1 MSGFEFDFGGLGG
14 NLKEYYDILIIGGG
28 PAGLTA
34 AIYARRA
41 GLTALVI
48 EKAIEGGAVTQT
60 HVVENWPGE
69 ISIEGQALGQKFA
82 DHAKHFGAEFHY
94 AFAQKVYVDG
104 DYKVAELDDGNKVK
118 GKVLIL
124 ATGTE
129 PRKLGVP
136 REAELRGRGVSY
148 CAACD
153 GYLFKDKD
161 VVVVGGGDSA
171 CDESH
176 FLAKVVN
183 SITMVQNLPQ
193 LTAAKVLQE
202 RVLNNPK
209 IKVITNSIVK
219 EIRGE
224 NKVEEVVIFDN
235 TTKEEKVIKA
245 DGVFIYVGL
254 VPQTQVF
261 KGLVNMNDY
270 GYIITDENMETN
282 VPGIYAVGDIRIKGL
297 RQIVTAAADGAIA
310 VEHAAKKYF

>member
-1 MSGFEFDFGGLGG
+1 MKMGLFDIGPMSSDI
-14 NLKEYYDILIIGGG
+14 KEYYDFVIIGAG

-41 GLTALVI
+41 GLTALVV
-48 EKAIEGGAVTQT
+48 EKALEGGAVTQT

-94 AFAQKVYVDG
+94 AYAQKVTIDG
-104 DYKVAELDDGNKVK
+104 EYKIVELDDGHSVRC
-118 GKVLIL
+118 KVLIV
-124 ATGTE
+124 ATGTQ

-136 REAELRGRGVSY
+136 GETEFRGKGVTY

-161 VVVVGGGDSA
+161 VVVIGGGDSA

-176 FLAKVVN
+176 FLAKVVK
-183 SITMVQNLPQ
+183 SITMVQNLPY
-193 LTAAKVLQE
+193 LTAAKILQD
-202 RVLNNPK
+202 RILSDPK
-209 IKVITNSIVK
+209 ITVITNHVVK
-219 EIRGE
+219 EIRGS
-224 NKVEEVVIFDN
+224 NKVEEVVIIDN
-235 TTKEEKVIKA
+235 DTKEEKAIKT

-254 VPQTQVF
+254 SPMTEVV
-261 KGLVNMNDY
+261 KGLVALNEY
-270 GYIITDENMETN
+270 GYVITDEHMETN
-282 VPGIYAVGDIRIKGL
+282 IPGVYAVGDIRIKGL

-310 VEHAAKKYF
+310 VEHAARKYF

>member
-1 MSGFEFDFGGLGG
+1 MGLFDIGPLSSDI
-14 NLKEYYDILIIGGG
+14 KEYYDFVIIGAG

-48 EKAIEGGAVTQT
+48 EKALEGGAVTQT

-94 AFAQKVYVDG
+94 AYAQKVTIDG
-104 DYKVAELDDGNKVK
+104 EYKIVELDDGHSIRC
-118 GKVLIL
+118 KVLIV
-124 ATGTE
+124 ATGTQ

-136 REAELRGRGVSY
+136 GEAEFRGKGVTY

-161 VVVVGGGDSA
+161 VVVIGGGDSA

-176 FLAKVVN
+176 FLAKVVK
-183 SITMVQNLPQ
+183 SITMVQNLPY
-193 LTAAKVLQE
+193 LTAAKILQD
-202 RVLNNPK
+202 RILSDPK
-209 IKVITNSIVK
+209 ITVITNHVVK
-219 EIRGE
+219 EIRGTS
-224 NKVEEVVIFDN
+224 KVEEVVIIDN
-235 TTKEEKVIKA
+235 DTKEEKAIKT

-254 VPQTQVF
+254 SPMTEVV
-261 KGLVNMNDY
+261 KGLVALNEQ
-270 GYIITDENMETN
+270 GYVITDEHMETN
-282 VPGIYAVGDIRIKGL
+282 IPGIYAVGDIRIKGL

-310 VEHAAKKYF
+310 VEHAARKYF

>member
-1 MSGFEFDFGGLGG
+1 MGLFDIGPLSSDI
-14 NLKEYYDILIIGGG
+14 KEYYDFVIIGAG

-48 EKAIEGGAVTQT
+48 EKALEGGAVTQT

-94 AFAQKVYVDG
+94 AYAQKVTIDG
-104 DYKVAELDDGNKVK
+104 EYKIVELDDGHSIRC
-118 GKVLIL
+118 KVLIV
-124 ATGTE
+124 ATGTQ

-136 REAELRGRGVSY
+136 GEAEFRGKGVTY

-161 VVVVGGGDSA
+161 VVVIGGGDSA
-171 CDESH
+171 CDKSH
-176 FLAKVVN
+176 FLAKVVK
-183 SITMVQNLPQ
+183 SITMVQNLPY
-193 LTAAKVLQE
+193 LTAAKILQD
-202 RVLNNPK
+202 RILSDPK
-209 IKVITNSIVK
+209 ITVITNHVVK
-219 EIRGE
+219 EIRGTS
-224 NKVEEVVIFDN
+224 KVEEVVIIDN
-235 TTKEEKVIKA
+235 DTKEEQTIKT

-254 VPQTQVF
+254 SPMTEVV
-261 KGLVNMNDY
+261 KGVVALNEQ
-270 GYIITDENMETN
+270 GYVITDQHMETN
-282 VPGIYAVGDIRIKGL
+282 IPGIYAVGDIRIKGL

-310 VEHAAKKYF
+310 VEHAARKYF

>member
-1 MSGFEFDFGGLGG
+1 MGLFDIGSMSAEV
-14 NLKEYYDILIIGGG
+14 KEYYDIVIIGAG

-41 GLTALVI
+41 GLTVLVI

-60 HVVENWPGE
+60 HIVENWPGE
-69 ISIEGQALGQKFA
+69 ISIEGQTLGQKFA
-82 DHAKHFGAEFHY
+82 DHAKHFGAEIHY
-94 AFAQKVYVDG
+94 AFAQKVTTERE
-104 DYKVAELDDGNKVK
+104 YKIVEFDNGSTVK
-118 GKVLIL
+118 CKVLII

-136 REAELRGRGVSY
+136 GESEFRGKGVTY

-161 VVVVGGGDSA
+161 VVVIGGGDSA

-176 FLAKVVN
+176 FLAKIVN
-183 SITMVQNLPQ
+183 SVTMIQNLPY

-202 RVLNNPK
+202 RILNDPK
-209 IKVITNSIVK
+209 IKVVTNHVVK
-219 EIRGE
+219 EIRG
-224 NKVEEVVIFDN
+224 NKKVEEIVITHN
-235 TTKEEKVIKA
+235 ETNEETVIKT

-254 VPQTQVF
+254 LPKTEIVKDVVT
-261 KGLVNMNDY
+261 MNDY

-282 VPGIYAVGDIRIKGL
+282 VPGIYAVGDIRIKSL
-297 RQIVTAAADGAIA
+297 RQIVTATADGAIA
-310 VEHAAKKYF
+310 VEHAAKKYL

>member
-1 MSGFEFDFGGLGG
+1 MGLFDIGPMSSDI
-14 NLKEYYDILIIGGG
+14 KEYYDFVIIGAG

-41 GLTALVI
+41 GLTALVV
-48 EKAIEGGAVTQT
+48 EKALEGGAVTQT

-94 AFAQKVYVDG
+94 AYAQKVTIDG
-104 DYKVAELDDGNKVK
+104 EYKIVELDDGHSIRC
-118 GKVLIL
+118 KVLIV
-124 ATGTE
+124 ATGTQ

-136 REAELRGRGVSY
+136 GEAEFRGKGVTY

-161 VVVVGGGDSA
+161 VVVIGGGDSA

-176 FLAKVVN
+176 FLAKVVK
-183 SITMVQNLPQ
+183 SITMVQNLPY
-193 LTAAKVLQE
+193 LTAAKILQD
-202 RVLNNPK
+202 RILSDPK
-209 IKVITNSIVK
+209 ITVITNHVVK
-219 EIRGE
+219 EIRGTS
-224 NKVEEVVIFDN
+224 KVEEVVIIDN
-235 TTKEEKVIKA
+235 DTKEEKTIKT

-254 VPQTQVF
+254 SPMTEVV
-261 KGLVNMNDY
+261 KGVVALNEQ
-270 GYIITDENMETN
+270 GYVITDQHMETN
-282 VPGIYAVGDIRIKGL
+282 IPGIYAVGDIRIKGL

-310 VEHAAKKYF
+310 VEHAARKYF

>member
-1 MSGFEFDFGGLGG
+1 MGLFDIGPLSSDI
-14 NLKEYYDILIIGGG
+14 KEYYDFVIIGAG

-48 EKAIEGGAVTQT
+48 EKALEGGAVTQT

-94 AFAQKVYVDG
+94 AYAQKVTIDG
-104 DYKVAELDDGNKVK
+104 EYKIVELDDGHSIRC
-118 GKVLIL
+118 KVLIV
-124 ATGTE
+124 ATGTQ

-136 REAELRGRGVSY
+136 GEAEFRGKGVTY

-161 VVVVGGGDSA
+161 VVVIGGGDSA

-176 FLAKVVN
+176 FLAKVVK
-183 SITMVQNLPQ
+183 SITMVQNLPY
-193 LTAAKVLQE
+193 LTAAKILQD
-202 RVLNNPK
+202 RILSDPK
-209 IKVITNSIVK
+209 ITVITNHVVK
-219 EIRGE
+219 EIRGTS
-224 NKVEEVVIFDN
+224 KVEEVVIIDN
-235 TTKEEKVIKA
+235 DTKEEKAIKT

-254 VPQTQVF
+254 SPMTEVV
-261 KGLVNMNDY
+261 KGLVALNEQ
-270 GYIITDENMETN
+270 GYVITDQHMETN
-282 VPGIYAVGDIRIKGL
+282 IPGIYAVGDIRIKGL

-310 VEHAAKKYF
+310 VEHAARKYF

>member
-1 MSGFEFDFGGLGG
+1 MSFELGG
-14 NLKEYYDILIIGGG
+14 FGSELKEYYDVLIVGGG

-41 GLTALVI
+41 GLTALVV
-48 EKAIEGGAVTQT
+48 EKALEGGAVSQT

-82 DHAKHFGAEFHY
+82 DHARHFGAEIHY
-94 AFAQKVYVDG
+94 AFVQKVGVEG
-104 DYKVAELDDGNKVK
+104 ELKFVELDTGTRIT

-136 REAELRGRGVSY
+136 GEAEFRGRGVTY

-176 FLAKVVN
+176 FLAKLVK
-183 SITMVQNLPQ
+183 SITMVQNLPY

-202 RVLNNPK
+202 RVLSNPK
-209 IKVITNSIVK
+209 IRVITNHVVK
-219 EIRGE
+219 EIRGQG
-224 NKVEEVVIFDN
+224 KVEEVVIVN
-235 TTKEEKVIKA
+235 NETNEETTIKTE
-245 DGVFIYVGL
+245 GVFIYVGL
-254 VPQTQVF
+254 KPMTDLF
-261 KGLVNMNDY
+261 KGFVEMDRY
-270 GYIITDENMETN
+270 GYVITDENMETN
-282 VPGIYAVGDIRIKGL
+282 VRGVYAVGDIRVKNL

-310 VEHAAKKYF
+310 VEHAAKTYF

>member
-1 MSGFEFDFGGLGG
+1 MGLFDIGPLSSDI
-14 NLKEYYDILIIGGG
+14 KEYYDFVIIGAG

-41 GLTALVI
+41 GLTALVV
-48 EKAIEGGAVTQT
+48 EKALEGGAVTQT

-94 AFAQKVYVDG
+94 AYAQKVTIDG
-104 DYKVAELDDGNKVK
+104 EYKIVELDDGHSIRC
-118 GKVLIL
+118 KVLIV
-124 ATGTE
+124 ATGTQ

-136 REAELRGRGVSY
+136 GEAEFRGKGVTY

-161 VVVVGGGDSA
+161 VVVIGGGDSA

-176 FLAKVVN
+176 FLAKVVK
-183 SITMVQNLPQ
+183 SITMVQNLPY
-193 LTAAKVLQE
+193 LTAAKILQD
-202 RVLNNPK
+202 RILSDPK
-209 IKVITNSIVK
+209 ITVITNHVVK
-219 EIRGE
+219 EIRGTS
-224 NKVEEVVIFDN
+224 KVEEVVIIDN
-235 TTKEEKVIKA
+235 DTKEEKAIKT

-254 VPQTQVF
+254 SPMTEVV
-261 KGLVNMNDY
+261 KGLVALNEQ
-270 GYIITDENMETN
+270 GYVITDQHMETN
-282 VPGIYAVGDIRIKGL
+282 IPGIYAVGDIRIKGL

-310 VEHAAKKYF
+310 VEHAARKYF

>member
-1 MSGFEFDFGGLGG
+1 MGLFDIGPLSSDI
-14 NLKEYYDILIIGGG
+14 KEYYDFVIIGAG

-48 EKAIEGGAVTQT
+48 EKALEGGAVTQT

-94 AFAQKVYVDG
+94 AYAQKVTIDG
-104 DYKVAELDDGNKVK
+104 EYKIVELDDGHSVRC
-118 GKVLIL
+118 KVLIV
-124 ATGTE
+124 ATGTQ

-136 REAELRGRGVSY
+136 GETEFRGKGVTY

-161 VVVVGGGDSA
+161 VVVIGGGDSA

-176 FLAKVVN
+176 FLAKVVK
-183 SITMVQNLPQ
+183 SITMVQNLPY
-193 LTAAKVLQE
+193 LTAAKILQD
-202 RVLNNPK
+202 RILSDPK
-209 IKVITNSIVK
+209 ITVITNHVVR
-219 EIRGE
+219 EIRGG
-224 NKVEEVVIFDN
+224 NKVEEVVIIDN
-235 TTKEEKVIKA
+235 DTKEEKTIKT

-254 VPQTQVF
+254 SPMTEVV
-261 KGLVNMNDY
+261 KGLVALNEY
-270 GYIITDENMETN
+270 GYVITDEHMETN
-282 VPGIYAVGDIRIKGL
+282 IPGVYAVGDIRIKGL

-310 VEHAAKKYF
+310 VEHAARKYF

>member
-1 MSGFEFDFGGLGG
+1 MGLFDIGPLSSDI
-14 NLKEYYDILIIGGG
+14 KEYYDFVIIGAG

-41 GLTALVI
+41 GLTALVV
-48 EKAIEGGAVTQT
+48 EKALEGGAVTQT

-94 AFAQKVYVDG
+94 AYAQKVTIDG
-104 DYKVAELDDGNKVK
+104 EYKIVELDDGHSIRC
-118 GKVLIL
+118 KVLIV
-124 ATGTE
+124 ATGTQ

-136 REAELRGRGVSY
+136 GEAEFRGKGVTY

-161 VVVVGGGDSA
+161 VVVIGGGDSA

-176 FLAKVVN
+176 FLAKVVK
-183 SITMVQNLPQ
+183 SITMVQNLPY
-193 LTAAKVLQE
+193 LTAAKILQD
-202 RVLNNPK
+202 RILSDPK
-209 IKVITNSIVK
+209 ITVITNHVVK
-219 EIRGE
+219 EIRGTS
-224 NKVEEVVIFDN
+224 KVEEVVIIDN
-235 TTKEEKVIKA
+235 DTKEEKTIKT

-254 VPQTQVF
+254 SPMTEVV
-261 KGLVNMNDY
+261 KGLVALNEQ
-270 GYIITDENMETN
+270 GYVITDQHMETN
-282 VPGIYAVGDIRIKGL
+282 IPGIYAVGDIRIKGL

-310 VEHAAKKYF
+310 VEHAARKYF

>member
-1 MSGFEFDFGGLGG
+1 MGLFDLGSTG
-14 NLKEYYDILIIGGG
+14 NDLKEYYDIVIVGAG

-48 EKAIEGGAVTQT
+48 EKAIEGGAVSQT
-60 HVVENWPGE
+60 HIVENWPGE

-82 DHAKHFGAEFHY
+82 DHARHFGAEIHY
-94 AFAQKVYVDG
+94 AFVQKVYVDG
-104 DYKVAELDDGNKVK
+104 ELKVVELDDGKVVK

-124 ATGTE
+124 ATGTQ

-136 REAELRGRGVSY
+136 GEEKFRGKGVTY

-161 VVVVGGGDSA
+161 VVVVGGGNSA

-176 FLAKVVN
+176 FLAKIVN
-183 SITMVQNLPQ
+183 SITMVQNLPY
-193 LTAAKVLQE
+193 LTATKMLQD

-209 IKVITNSIVK
+209 INIITNHIVK
-219 EIRGE
+219 EIRGN
-224 NKVEEVVIFDN
+224 NKVEEVVIVDN
-235 TTKEEKVIKA
+235 ETKEEKIIKA

-254 VPQTQVF
+254 VPITDIF
-261 KGLVNMNDY
+261 KGLVNMDEY
-270 GYIITDENMETN
+270 GYVITDENMETN
-282 VPGIYAVGDIRIKGL
+282 VPGIYAVGDIRIKQL
-297 RQIVTAAADGAIA
+297 RQIVTAVADGAIA

>member
-1 MSGFEFDFGGLGG
+1 MDLFDVGAVGSE
-14 NLKEYYDILIIGGG
+14 LKEYYDVVIIGGG
-28 PAGLTA
+28 PAGLTG

-41 GLTALVI
+41 GLTVLVI

-82 DHAKHFGAEFHY
+82 DHAKHFGAEIHY
-94 AFAQKVYVDG
+94 AFAQKVYVEG
-104 DYKVAELDDGNKVK
+104 DYKVVELDDGNKVK
-118 GKVLIL
+118 ARVLII

-136 REAELRGRGVSY
+136 GEAEFRGKGVTY

-176 FLAKVVN
+176 FLAKIVN
-183 SITMVQNLPQ
+183 SITIVQNLPY
-193 LTAAKVLQE
+193 LTAAKVLQG
-202 RVLNNPK
+202 RVLSNPK
-209 IKVITNSIVK
+209 IKVITNHIVK
-219 EIRGE
+219 EIRGK
-224 NKVEEVVIFDN
+224 NKVEEVVIVDN
-235 TTKEEKVIKA
+235 ETKQEKIIKA
-245 DGVFIYVGL
+245 EGVFIYVGL
-254 VPQTQVF
+254 VPKTEIF

-282 VPGIYAVGDIRIKGL
+282 IPGIYAVGDIRIKGL

>member
-1 MSGFEFDFGGLGG
+1 MGLFDIGPLSSDI
-14 NLKEYYDILIIGGG
+14 KEYYDFVIIGAG

-48 EKAIEGGAVTQT
+48 EKALEGGAVTQT
-60 HVVENWPGE
+60 HIVENWPGE

-94 AFAQKVYVDG
+94 AYAQKVTIDG
-104 DYKVAELDDGNKVK
+104 EYKIVELDDGHSIRC
-118 GKVLIL
+118 KVLIV
-124 ATGTE
+124 ATGTQ

-136 REAELRGRGVSY
+136 GEAEFRGKGVTY

-161 VVVVGGGDSA
+161 VVVIGGGDSA

-176 FLAKVVN
+176 FLAKVVK
-183 SITMVQNLPQ
+183 SITMVQNLPY
-193 LTAAKVLQE
+193 LTAAKILQD
-202 RVLNNPK
+202 RILSDPK
-209 IKVITNSIVK
+209 ITVITNHVVK
-219 EIRGE
+219 EIRGTS
-224 NKVEEVVIFDN
+224 KVEEVVIIDN
-235 TTKEEKVIKA
+235 DTKEEKTIKT

-254 VPQTQVF
+254 SPMTEVV
-261 KGLVNMNDY
+261 KGVVALNEQ
-270 GYIITDENMETN
+270 GYVITDQHMETN
-282 VPGIYAVGDIRIKGL
+282 IPGIYAVGDIRIKGL

-310 VEHAAKKYF
+310 VEHAARKYF

>member
-1 MSGFEFDFGGLGG
+1 MGLFDVGAVGSE
-14 NLKEYYDILIIGGG
+14 LKEYYDVVIIGGG
-28 PAGLTA
+28 PAGLTG

-41 GLTALVI
+41 GLTVLVI

-82 DHAKHFGAEFHY
+82 DHAKHFGAEIHY
-94 AFAQKVYVDG
+94 AFAQKVYVEG
-104 DYKVAELDDGNKVK
+104 DYKVVELDDGNKVK
-118 GKVLIL
+118 ARVLII

-136 REAELRGRGVSY
+136 GEAEFRGKGVTY

-176 FLAKVVN
+176 FLAKIVN
-183 SITMVQNLPQ
+183 SITIVQNLPY
-193 LTAAKVLQE
+193 LTAAKVLQG
-202 RVLNNPK
+202 RVLSNPK
-209 IKVITNSIVK
+209 IKVITNHIVK
-219 EIRGE
+219 EIRGK
-224 NKVEEVVIFDN
+224 NKVEEVVIVDN
-235 TTKEEKVIKA
+235 ETKQEKIIKA
-245 DGVFIYVGL
+245 EGVFIYVGL
-254 VPQTQVF
+254 VPKTEIF

-282 VPGIYAVGDIRIKGL
+282 IPGIYAVGDIRIKGL

>member
-1 MSGFEFDFGGLGG
+1 MNVFEIGGFGADI
-14 NLKEYYDILIIGGG
+14 KDYYDIVIVGGG

-41 GLTALVI
+41 GLSALVI

-69 ISIEGQALGQKFA
+69 ISIEGQALAQKFA
-82 DHAKHFGAEFHY
+82 DHARHFGAEIHY
-94 AFAQKVYVDG
+94 AFAQKAYVEG
-104 DYKVAELDDGNKVK
+104 DYKVVELDDGRKVK
-118 GKVLIL
+118 SRVLII

-136 REAELRGRGVSY
+136 GEAEFRGRGVTY

-176 FLAKVVN
+176 FLAKIVK
-183 SITMVQNLPQ
+183 SITMVQNLPY

-209 IKVITNSIVK
+209 IRVITNHVVK
-219 EIRGE
+219 EIRGT
-224 NKVEEVVIFDN
+224 NKVDEVVIVNNDTN
-235 TTKEEKVIKA
+235 EEQIIKA
-245 DGVFIYVGL
+245 EGVFIYVGL
-254 VPQTQVF
+254 VPKTEIFRGFVQ
-261 KGLVNMNDY
+261 MNEY
-270 GYIITDENMETN
+270 GYISTDENMETN
-282 VPGIYAVGDIRIKGL
+282 VPGVYAVGDIRVKNL
-297 RQIVTAAADGAIA
+297 RQIVTAAADGATA

>member
-1 MSGFEFDFGGLGG
+1 MGLFDIGPLSSDI
-14 NLKEYYDILIIGGG
+14 KEYYDFVIIGAG

-48 EKAIEGGAVTQT
+48 EKALEGGAVTQT

-94 AFAQKVYVDG
+94 AYAQKVTIDG
-104 DYKVAELDDGNKVK
+104 EYKIVELDDGHSIRC
-118 GKVLIL
+118 KVLIV
-124 ATGTE
+124 ATGTQ

-136 REAELRGRGVSY
+136 GEAEFRGKGVTY

-161 VVVVGGGDSA
+161 VVVIGGGDSA

-176 FLAKVVN
+176 FLAKVVK
-183 SITMVQNLPQ
+183 SITMVQNLPY
-193 LTAAKVLQE
+193 LTAAKILQD
-202 RVLNNPK
+202 RILSDPK
-209 IKVITNSIVK
+209 ITVITNHVVK
-219 EIRGE
+219 EIRGTS
-224 NKVEEVVIFDN
+224 KVEEVVIIDN
-235 TTKEEKVIKA
+235 DTKEEKTIKT

-254 VPQTQVF
+254 SPMTEVV
-261 KGLVNMNDY
+261 KGLVALNEQ
-270 GYIITDENMETN
+270 GYVITDQHMETN
-282 VPGIYAVGDIRIKGL
+282 IPGIYAVGDIRIKGL

-310 VEHAAKKYF
+310 VEHAARKYF

>member
-1 MSGFEFDFGGLGG
+1 MGLFDIGPLSSDI
-14 NLKEYYDILIIGGG
+14 KEYYDFVIIGAG

-48 EKAIEGGAVTQT
+48 EKALEGGAVTQT

-94 AFAQKVYVDG
+94 AYAQKVTIDG
-104 DYKVAELDDGNKVK
+104 EYKIVELDDGHSIRC
-118 GKVLIL
+118 KVLIV
-124 ATGTE
+124 ATGTQ

-136 REAELRGRGVSY
+136 GEAEFRGKGVTY

-161 VVVVGGGDSA
+161 VVVIGGGDSA

-176 FLAKVVN
+176 FLAKVVK
-183 SITMVQNLPQ
+183 SITMVQNLPY
-193 LTAAKVLQE
+193 LTAAKILQD
-202 RVLNNPK
+202 RILSDPK
-209 IKVITNSIVK
+209 ITVITNHVVK
-219 EIRGE
+219 EIRGTS
-224 NKVEEVVIFDN
+224 KVEEVVIIDN
-235 TTKEEKVIKA
+235 DTKEEQTIKT

-254 VPQTQVF
+254 SPMTEVV
-261 KGLVNMNDY
+261 KGVVALNEQ
-270 GYIITDENMETN
+270 GYVITDQHMETN
-282 VPGIYAVGDIRIKGL
+282 IPGIYAVGDIRIKGL

-310 VEHAAKKYF
+310 VEHAARKYF

>member
-1 MSGFEFDFGGLGG
+1 MGLFDIGPLSSDI
-14 NLKEYYDILIIGGG
+14 KEYYDFVIIGAG

-48 EKAIEGGAVTQT
+48 EKALEGGAVTQT

-94 AFAQKVYVDG
+94 AYAQKVTIDG
-104 DYKVAELDDGNKVK
+104 EYKIVELDDGHSIRC
-118 GKVLIL
+118 KVLIV
-124 ATGTE
+124 ATGTQ

-136 REAELRGRGVSY
+136 GEAEFRGKGVTY

-161 VVVVGGGDSA
+161 VVVIGGGDSA

-176 FLAKVVN
+176 FLAKVVK
-183 SITMVQNLPQ
+183 SITMVQNLPY
-193 LTAAKVLQE
+193 LTAAKILQD
-202 RVLNNPK
+202 RILSDPK
-209 IKVITNSIVK
+209 ITVITNHVVK
-219 EIRGE
+219 EIRGTS
-224 NKVEEVVIFDN
+224 KVEEVVIIDN
-235 TTKEEKVIKA
+235 DTKEEKTIKT

-254 VPQTQVF
+254 SPMTEVV
-261 KGLVNMNDY
+261 KGLVALNEQ
-270 GYIITDENMETN
+270 GYVITDEHMETN
-282 VPGIYAVGDIRIKGL
+282 IPGIYAVGDDQNQR
-297 RQIVTAAADGAIA
+297 
-310 VEHAAKKYF
+310 AKTNRNGSSRWCNRG

>member
-1 MSGFEFDFGGLGG
+1 MGLFDIGSMSSDV
-14 NLKEYYDILIIGGG
+14 KEYYDFVIIGAG

-48 EKAIEGGAVTQT
+48 EKALEGGAVTQT

-94 AFAQKVYVDG
+94 AYAQKVTIDG
-104 DYKVAELDDGNKVK
+104 EYKIVELDDGHSIRC
-118 GKVLIL
+118 KVLIV
-124 ATGTE
+124 ATGTQ

-136 REAELRGRGVSY
+136 GEAEFRGKGVTY

-161 VVVVGGGDSA
+161 VVVIGGGDSA

-176 FLAKVVN
+176 FLAKVVK
-183 SITMVQNLPQ
+183 SITMVQNLPY
-193 LTAAKVLQE
+193 LTAAKILQD
-202 RVLNNPK
+202 RILSDPK
-209 IKVITNSIVK
+209 ITVITNHVVK
-219 EIRGE
+219 EIRGTS
-224 NKVEEVVIFDN
+224 KVEEVVIIDN
-235 TTKEEKVIKA
+235 DTKEEQTIKT

-254 VPQTQVF
+254 SPMTEVV
-261 KGLVNMNDY
+261 KGVVALNEQ
-270 GYIITDENMETN
+270 GYVITDQHMETN
-282 VPGIYAVGDIRIKGL
+282 IPGIYAVGDIRIKGL

-310 VEHAAKKYF
+310 VEHAARKYF

>member
-1 MSGFEFDFGGLGG
+1 MGLFDIGPLSSDI
-14 NLKEYYDILIIGGG
+14 KEYYDFVIIGAG

-48 EKAIEGGAVTQT
+48 EKALEGGAVTQT

-94 AFAQKVYVDG
+94 AYAQKVTIDG
-104 DYKVAELDDGNKVK
+104 EYKIVELDDGHSIRC
-118 GKVLIL
+118 KVLIV
-124 ATGTE
+124 ATGTQ

-136 REAELRGRGVSY
+136 GEAEFRGKGVTY

-161 VVVVGGGDSA
+161 VVVIGGGDSA

-176 FLAKVVN
+176 FLAKVVK
-183 SITMVQNLPQ
+183 SITMVQNLPY
-193 LTAAKVLQE
+193 LTAAKILQD
-202 RVLNNPK
+202 RILSDPK
-209 IKVITNSIVK
+209 ITVITNHVVK
-219 EIRGE
+219 EIRGTS
-224 NKVEEVVIFDN
+224 KVEEVVIIDN
-235 TTKEEKVIKA
+235 DTKEEKTIKT

-254 VPQTQVF
+254 SPMTEVV
-261 KGLVNMNDY
+261 KGVVALNEQ
-270 GYIITDENMETN
+270 GYVITDQHMETN
-282 VPGIYAVGDIRIKGL
+282 IPGIYAVGDIRIKGL

-310 VEHAAKKYF
+310 VEHAARKYF

>member
-1 MSGFEFDFGGLGG
+1 MGLFDIGSMSAEV
-14 NLKEYYDILIIGGG
+14 KEYYDIVIIGAG

-41 GLTALVI
+41 GLTVLVI

-60 HVVENWPGE
+60 HIVENWPGE
-69 ISIEGQALGQKFA
+69 ISIEGQILGQKFA
-82 DHAKHFGAEFHY
+82 DHAKHFGAEIHY
-94 AFAQKVYVDG
+94 AFAQKVTTERE
-104 DYKVAELDDGNKVK
+104 YKIVEFDNGSTVK
-118 GKVLIL
+118 CKVLII

-136 REAELRGRGVSY
+136 GESEFRGKGVTY

-161 VVVVGGGDSA
+161 VVVIGGGDSA

-176 FLAKVVN
+176 FLAKIVN
-183 SITMVQNLPQ
+183 SVTMIQNLPY

-202 RVLNNPK
+202 RILNDPK
-209 IKVITNSIVK
+209 IKVVTNHVVK
-219 EIRGE
+219 EIRG
-224 NKVEEVVIFDN
+224 NKKVEEIVITHN
-235 TTKEEKVIKA
+235 ETNEETVIKT

-254 VPQTQVF
+254 LPKTEIVKDVVT
-261 KGLVNMNDY
+261 MNDY

-282 VPGIYAVGDIRIKGL
+282 VPGIYAVGDIRIKSL
-297 RQIVTAAADGAIA
+297 RQIVTATADGAIA
-310 VEHAAKKYF
+310 VEHAAKKYL

>member
-1 MSGFEFDFGGLGG
+1 MGLFDIGPLSSDI
-14 NLKEYYDILIIGGG
+14 KEYYDFVIIGAG

-48 EKAIEGGAVTQT
+48 EKALEGGAVTQT

-94 AFAQKVYVDG
+94 AYAQKVTIDG
-104 DYKVAELDDGNKVK
+104 EYKIVELDDGHSIRC
-118 GKVLIL
+118 KVLIV
-124 ATGTE
+124 ATGTQ

-136 REAELRGRGVSY
+136 GEAEFRGKGVTY

-161 VVVVGGGDSA
+161 VVVIGGGDSA

-176 FLAKVVN
+176 FLAKVVK
-183 SITMVQNLPQ
+183 SITMVQNLPY
-193 LTAAKVLQE
+193 LTAAKILQD
-202 RVLNNPK
+202 RILSDPK
-209 IKVITNSIVK
+209 ITVITNHVVK
-219 EIRGE
+219 EIRGTS
-224 NKVEEVVIFDN
+224 KVEEVVIIDN
-235 TTKEEKVIKA
+235 DTKEEQTIKT

-254 VPQTQVF
+254 SPMTEVV
-261 KGLVNMNDY
+261 KGLVALNEQ
-270 GYIITDENMETN
+270 GYVITDQHMETN
-282 VPGIYAVGDIRIKGL
+282 IPGIYAVGDIRIKGL

-310 VEHAAKKYF
+310 VEHAARKYF

>member
-1 MSGFEFDFGGLGG
+1 MSFELGG
-14 NLKEYYDILIIGGG
+14 FGAELRDYYDVLIVGAG

-41 GLTALVI
+41 GLSVLVV
-48 EKAIEGGAVTQT
+48 EKALEGGAVSQT

-69 ISIEGQALGQKFA
+69 ISIEGQALSQKFA
-82 DHAKHFGAEFHY
+82 DHARHFGAVIHY
-94 AFAQKVYVDG
+94 AFVQRVGVDG
-104 DYKVAELDDGNKVK
+104 DSRFIELDSGVRVK
-118 GKVLIL
+118 GRVLVL

-136 REAELRGRGVSY
+136 GEAEFRGRGVTY

-176 FLAKVVN
+176 FLAKLVR
-183 SITMVQNLPQ
+183 SITMVQNLPY

-202 RVLNNPK
+202 RVLSNPK
-209 IKVITNSIVK
+209 IKVVTNHVVK
-219 EIRGE
+219 EIRGDGR
-224 NKVEEVVIFDN
+224 VEEVVIVDN
-235 TTKEEKVIKA
+235 ENGDEKVVKA

-254 VPQTQVF
+254 KPMTDLFRGFVD
-261 KGLVNMNDY
+261 MNQY
-270 GYIITDENMETN
+270 GYVLTDENMETN
-282 VPGIYAVGDIRIKGL
+282 VPGVYAVGDIRVKNL

-310 VEHAAKKYF
+310 VEHAAKTYF